1 MVMIIKVILRM
12 EEHKNN
18 KRLGQK
24 QKINNFSVKIMF
36 KMDNFLAV

>member
-1 MVMIIKVILRM
+1 MEMKIKVIQRM

-18 KRLGQK
+18 KWMGQK
-24 QKINNFSVKIMF
+24 QKINNCLVKIMF